1 MATQDT
7 AAALQR
13 AASVLQ
19 RRPQAGLHDDPPGI
33 ARWDGG
39 TRVITRHANG
49 QEVVTDLPNG
59 LGGDSAQVTPSWL
72 LRASL
77 ASCSATRI
85 AMAAA
90 SQGIELDALEVRAGS
105 RSDTRGLLGLAQADG
120 TPAYPGPQDLQL
132 HVRIAAR
139 GVAPERLRALV
150 EQSHCLSPVLF
161 AVQDALPLQVQVEVG
176 ES

>member
-1 MATQDT
+1 MARQDT

-13 AASVLQ
+13 VASALQ
-19 RRPQAGLHDDPPGI
+19 RRPHAGLHEDPP
-33 ARWDGG
+33 AVSRWDGG
-39 TRVITRHANG
+39 SRVVTRHANG
-49 QEVVTDLPNG
+49 QQVVSDLPDG

-72 LRASL
+72 LRAGL

-90 SQGIELDALEVRAGS
+90 SQGIELDQLEVRAAS
-105 RSDTRGLLGLAQADG
+105 RSDTRGLFGLAGADG
-120 TPAYPGPQDLQL
+120 SPAYAGPQELQL

-150 EQSHCLSPVLF
+150 EHSHRLSPVVL
-161 AVQDALPLQVQVEVG
+161 AMQDALPLQVHIEIAG
-176 ES
+176 P